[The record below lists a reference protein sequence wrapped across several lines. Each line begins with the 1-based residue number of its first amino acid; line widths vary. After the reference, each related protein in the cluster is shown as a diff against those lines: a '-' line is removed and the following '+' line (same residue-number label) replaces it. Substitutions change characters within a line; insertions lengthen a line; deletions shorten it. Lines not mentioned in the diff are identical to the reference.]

1 MAREGRRLV
10 VGYILF
16 ANGCPNTPRA
26 SKSQPRLTWSRPLRA
41 LAEEVLNEW
50 RKASKHD
57 AAVRIASALS
67 TAGKEGVEEAYV
79 ASPAFHEAWKEK
91 ARLVLARSE
100 WRRRKLT
107 KRVDWCIVL

>member
-1 MAREGRRLV
+1 MVGEGRRI
-10 VGYILF
+10 VGRLHNVCKWLPKHATRF
-16 ANGCPNTPRA
+16 KVSATPHL
-26 SKSQPRLTWSRPLRA
+26 SIPLRA

-107 KRVDWCIVL
+107 KRVGWCIVL